1 MKRNKKIALFA
12 TGVMAVSM
20 VSCTKKFD
28 SINTNPNSPSD
39 APATNVLAN
48 SIQNTGANIYDVW
61 GNMNEPETYAGHLAK
76 IQYID
81 EARYSFRTGTVE
93 NDWTYDYRILHDL
106 QGIIDNAAPN
116 ETNMKA
122 AALTLQSLVLQ
133 VMTDTWR
140 DMPWT
145 QAIKGAGGFITPA
158 YDTQESIYDTLV
170 THLQTAADLFKAG
183 GSDDLGSG
191 DLLYA
196 GDAGKWQ
203 KFCNSLRLRVA
214 IRISN
219 VAPAKAKPIIE
230 GIFGNPTDYPVMES
244 NDDNAFIVWPGS
256 DPYFE
261 PWYDDYQGRDDHA
274 VSDVLINQLKST
286 NDPRL
291 DVFAQPAATDGAF
304 TGAPIGPAGSLSN
317 IGRFSR
323 IGARFRE
330 NPAGY
335 TPLQRWAE
343 VLFIEAEAAAKGWTV
358 PLSAA
363 AAYDAAVTA
372 SITENG
378 LTAGDATTFLAAN
391 PYKTEADIHLQKW
404 VALFK
409 DGHEAWA
416 EERRTDIPLLPA
428 APGSAYTGHTRPP
441 FRYPYTTKEN
451 TLNGANL
458 APFLAKVKDNFW
470 GQQMFWDTRTNVK

>member
-12 TGVMAVSM
+12 TGLMAVSIM
-20 VSCTKKFD
+20 SCTKKFE
-28 SINTNPNSPSD
+28 SINTNPNSPTD

-48 SIQNTGANIYDVW
+48 AIQNVGANIYDVW
-61 GNMNEPETYAGHLAK
+61 ANMNEPETYAGHLAK

-106 QGIIDNAAPN
+106 QGVIDNGSATP
-116 ETNMKA
+116 NMKA

-133 VMTDTWR
+133 IVTDTWR
-140 DMPWT
+140 DVPWT
-145 QAIKGAGGFITPA
+145 QAIKGSGGFIAPA
-158 YDTQESIYDTLV
+158 YDTQEALYDTL
-170 THLQTAADLFKAG
+170 TAHLQMAADLFKSG
-183 GSDDLGSG
+183 GTDDLGDG
-191 DLLYA
+191 DLLYN
-196 GDAGKWQ
+196 GKVEKWQ

-214 IRISN
+214 IRMAN
-219 VAPAKAKPIIE
+219 AAPEKAKPIIE
-230 GIFGNPTDYPVMES
+230 SIFANPTDYPVFAG

-286 NDPRL
+286 SDPRL
-291 DVFAQPAATDGAF
+291 EVYAQPAATDGAY
-304 TGAPIGPAGSLSN
+304 TGAPIGPAGSLPN

-330 NPAGY
+330 NPSGF
-335 TPLQRWAE
+335 TPLQRWSE

-358 PLSAA
+358 PMGAA
-363 AAYDAAVTA
+363 AAYDAAVSA
-372 SITENG
+372 SMTENG
-378 LTAGDATTFLAAN
+378 LTTGDAQAFLTLN
-391 PYKTEADIHLQKW
+391 PYKTEADIHMQKW

-470 GQQMFWDTRTNVK
+470 GQQMFWDKRTNVQ